1 MKKISK
7 LLALLLAAAMVFSVL
22 AACAKDETPA
32 GNGGNASNTP
42 AGNGGNANTPA
53 EDEGPKDAYEI
64 GESDVIEAEMTGTYE
79 RKTPEGTLTIGINAA
94 MDTLNPLS
102 TQSPAK
108 SAVYDS
114 LLRMNPVTYELEPC
128 LAESVEWSEDY
139 LSCTIKIRDN
149 ANFSNGEPVTAEDV
163 QFCFYTF
170 ANSGSMSA
178 STYYAIDFDAC
189 EIVDEKTWI
198 MRLSYVDANIDYG
211 LAQAAI
217 FPKAYYESVGEDVWW
232 DQPVGAGPYTV
243 VENVDGAYIKLA
255 GREDYWAG
263 APECMDV
270 TIKYFAEST
279 AEFIAYESGE
289 IDIAMNLMSA
299 DAERIQRGEVTDT
312 TLVIGTAFDI
322 KMLALCD
329 YVEAFQNENVRKAIA
344 HAIDREACCKAAY
357 GVLANVQTSNLND
370 SAAYF
375 VSQGV
380 YEYDPELARQMLAAE
395 GYNDGDIVLRM
406 ICFNTNTDML
416 MAEAV
421 QAYLAA
427 VGIVVNIES
436 YVMPVAIPML
446 REGEADITLTGTGG
460 SAYEAGTLFE
470 KITATGTDKSTIVH
484 DDELEG
490 YIQMGASTMDP
501 EVRAE
506 AYAQAQR
513 IMFEKCYS
521 VPIANIN
528 SAYCYRPYIDRC
540 DALTGSSLNPYF
552 VSFAD

>member
-1 MKKISK
+1 MKKFSK
-7 LLALLLAAAMVFSVL
+7 LLALLLAVAMVFSVL
-22 AACAKDETPA
+22 AACAKDEAPA
-32 GNGGNASNTP
+32 TDEGNAVTP
-42 AGNGGNANTPA
+42 SAGTPEANDPV
-53 EDEGPKDAYEI
+53 ENEEPKDVYEI
-64 GESDVIEAEMTGTYE
+64 GESDVIETEVTGTYE
-79 RKTPEGTLTIGINAA
+79 RKTAEGTLTIGTNSA

-108 SAVYDS
+108 SAIFDS
-114 LLRMNPVTYELEPC
+114 LLRMNPVTYEIEPC
-128 LAESVEWSEDY
+128 LAESWEWSDDY
-139 LSCTIKIRDN
+139 LTCTIKIRDN

-163 QFCFYTF
+163 QYCFYTY

-178 STYYAIDFDAC
+178 SSYYAINFDKC
-189 EIVDEKTWI
+189 EVVDEKTWV
-198 MRLSYVDANIDYG
+198 MALDYVYAKMDYV

-217 FPKAYYESVGEDVWW
+217 FPKAYHESVGEDAWW
-232 DQPVGAGPYTV
+232 DQPIGAGPYTV

-299 DAERIQRGEVTDT
+299 DVERIQRGEVTDT
-312 TLVIGTAFDI
+312 TLIIGTAFDI

-329 YVEAFQNENVRKAIA
+329 YVECFQNENVRKAFA

-357 GVLANVQTSNLND
+357 GVLANVQTSNVND
-370 SAAYF
+370 SAAF
-375 VSQGV
+375 FESQGI
-380 YEYDPELARQMLAAE
+380 YEYDPELARELLAAE

-427 VGIVVNIES
+427 VGVVVNIES

-446 REGEADITLTGTGG
+446 REGQADITLTGTGG

-470 KITATGTDKSTIVH
+470 KITAEGTDKSTIIH

-490 YIQMGASTMDP
+490 YIQMGANTMDP
-501 EVRAE
+501 EIRAE
-506 AYAQAQR
+506 AYSNAQR
-513 IMFEKCYS
+513 IMHEKCYA

-528 SAYCYRPYIDRC
+528 SAYCYRPYIDQC
-540 DALTGSSLNPYF
+540 DALTGSNLNPYF